1 MGVAVMAALNILALS
16 NVSDCLTGGIVALKW
31 NGEFPSMTSSG
42 RTSGSAFANSSGPL
56 SLSSA
61 QFALP

>member
-16 NVSDCLTGGIVALKW
+16 NVSDSLTGGIMTLKW
-31 NGEFPSMTSSG
+31 NGEFPSMASSG
-42 RTSGSAFANSSGPL
+42 RTSGSAFVNSSGPL